1 MLFYVVVAA
10 FASAPLVVPFSRFVR
25 SCDAQRAKP
34 LTRFW
39 GSRPHPDLSMIA
51 PNALWA
57 VDDAN
62 LAVLPRWDAPK
73 GATLTAPF
81 VDTHVAVR
89 FLGGVSNFS
98 AATAA
103 DCTDIV
109 GPAATSGVDRP
120 GVWCDLVIRDPESR
134 KLVSRFG
141 LVNSRLDR
149 YAHNGIDV
157 MIVLD
162 DVPWAFVNVT
172 GEACKPFGCQYL
184 PPDDPTEFGTWVG
197 ALAVYL
203 EATYGSAYAN
213 RVQWRLGTE
222 ANGPRWGDRG
232 KYYAQYLAC
241 YVAAMKAVKRV
252 LPGARVGA
260 SNWVEVMRPGASG
273 NFTPAGS
280 DSFQYDFY
288 GAVAADASIPLD
300 WISISHYGGAG
311 MVGGGNFPGAD
322 YVERTPD
329 QSAGAVELVAMR
341 ARAMRPRA
349 TLEIQEW
356 SILQNENGQGSWE
369 PSSLGS
375 AWAAASATRWM
386 CVAGVDKIFH
396 WESGTTI
403 RNVSGRQND
412 ANFYEQW
419 AWDMAL
425 LELFIGGRPRFVA
438 FDLVHPPAASTR
450 ASATSTAVRL
460 NSTVAVIESAKGGD
474 ELYVLVAALGY
485 DRSHRFRTAVQ
496 WNASANVA
504 LLDCAGAPVHVEQ
517 YVMNSSTR

>member
-1 MLFYVVVAA
+1 
-10 FASAPLVVPFSRFVR
+10 
-25 SCDAQRAKP
+25 
-34 LTRFW
+34 
-39 GSRPHPDLSMIA
+39 MITS
-51 PNALWA
+51 NALWA
-57 VDDAN
+57 VDDEN
-62 LAVLPRWDAPK
+62 LAVLPRWVPPT

-103 DCTDIV
+103 DCTDVV
-109 GPAATSGVDRP
+109 GPAAASGVDRP
-120 GVWCDLVIRDPESR
+120 GVWCDLVVRDVESR

-172 GEACKPFGCQYL
+172 TEVCQPFGCQYL
-184 PPDDPTEFGTWVG
+184 PPDDPSEFGAWVG

-273 NFTPAGS
+273 NFTPGGS
-280 DSFQYDFY
+280 DSFQYEFY

-300 WISISHYGGAG
+300 WISISHYGGAE
-311 MVGGGNFPGAD
+311 NFPGAD
-322 YVERTPD
+322 YVERTPM

-341 ARAMRPRA
+341 ARDATARDARDSGVEHPSERERA
-349 TLEIQEW
+349 RIVGA
-356 SILQNENGQGSWE
+356 ILARQRVGGGERDAVAVRRGRGQDL
-369 PSSLGS
+369 SLGERHHHS
-375 AWAAASATRWM
+375 KRERQPERRELLRA
-386 CVAGVDKIFH
+386 VGV
-396 WESGTTI
+396 
-403 RNVSGRQND
+403 
-412 ANFYEQW
+412 
-419 AWDMAL
+419 
-425 LELFIGGRPRFVA
+425 
-438 FDLVHPPAASTR
+438 
-450 ASATSTAVRL
+450 
-460 NSTVAVIESAKGGD
+460 
-474 ELYVLVAALGY
+474 GY
-485 DRSHRFRTAVQ
+485 
-496 WNASANVA
+496 
-504 LLDCAGAPVHVEQ
+504 GAP
-517 YVMNSSTR
+517 